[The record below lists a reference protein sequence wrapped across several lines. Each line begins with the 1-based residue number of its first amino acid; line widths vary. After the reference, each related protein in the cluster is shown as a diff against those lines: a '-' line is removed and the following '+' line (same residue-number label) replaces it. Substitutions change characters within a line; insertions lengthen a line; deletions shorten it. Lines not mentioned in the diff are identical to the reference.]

1 MEERLIYINNDLDDL
16 LIKKIINLSVEET
29 RCFLMIVNELQVK
42 NKLFLDDIY
51 SYRGEEYNEE
61 EWNVITVEL
70 DLFKRVVKNKNKQN
84 KESIIKILNNMF
96 SVYSEYFE
104 KVELHDYY
112 LYVEF
117 KEKYV
122 YGNNNQSLLNP
133 DGTIDRFIEIDLSKF
148 IQLRSNFQIFFY
160 LKIMQFTKTGI
171 ARIKMEE
178 IKDKIFTNSATK
190 EVIRS
195 IKNTITVLEL
205 LLEIEIEFK
214 IIKKRKEI
222 TGIELRFQDK

>member
-1 MEERLIYINNDLDDL
+1 MEERIIFINNELDEL

-70 DLFKRVVKNKNKQN
+70 DLFKRVVKNKNKHNQ
-84 KESIIKILNNMF
+84 ESIVKILNNML

-117 KEKYV
+117 KEEYI

-133 DGTIDRFIEIDLSKF
+133 DGTIDRFIKIDLSKF

-160 LKIMQFTKTGI
+160 LKIMQFSKTGI

-178 IKDKIFTNSATK
+178 IKDKIFTTMPTK
-190 EVIRS
+190 EIIRY

-214 IIKKRKEI
+214 TVKKGRNI
-222 TGIELRFQDK
+222 TSIELNF

>member
-1 MEERLIYINNDLDDL
+1 MEERLIYINNDLDEL

-70 DLFKRVVKNKNKQN
+70 DLFKRVIKNKNKHNQ
-84 KESIIKILNNMF
+84 ESIVKILNNML

-104 KVELHDYY
+104 NVELHDYY

-122 YGNNNQSLLNP
+122 YDNNNQSLLNP
-133 DGTIDRFIEIDLSKF
+133 DGTTDRFTKIDLSKF
-148 IQLRSNFQIFFY
+148 IELRSNFQIFFY

-178 IKDKIFTNSATK
+178 IKDKIFTRMTTK
-190 EVIRS
+190 EIIRK
-195 IKNTITVLEL
+195 IKNAIVTLESI
-205 LLEIEIEFK
+205 LEIEIEFK
-214 IIKKRKEI
+214 TVKKGRNI
-222 TGIELRFQDK
+222 TSIELNF

>member
-1 MEERLIYINNDLDDL
+1 MKERMIYINNELDEF
-16 LIKKIINLSVEET
+16 LIKKIINGTIEET
-29 RCFLMIVNELQVK
+29 RCFLIIVNELQVK
-42 NKLFLDDIY
+42 NKLFLDNIY
-51 SYRGEEYNEE
+51 SYRGEEYDEG
-61 EWNVITVEL
+61 EWNVITIEL
-70 DLFKRVVKNKNKQN
+70 DLFKRVVKNKNKHNQ
-84 KESIIKILNNMF
+84 ESIVKILNNML

-148 IQLRSNFQIFFY
+148 IELRSNFQIFFY

-178 IKDKIFTNSATK
+178 IKDKIFTTMPTK
-190 EVIRS
+190 EIIRY
-195 IKNTITVLEL
+195 IKNAIVTLES

-214 IIKKRKEI
+214 TVKKGRNI
-222 TGIELRFQDK
+222 TSIELNF

>member
-1 MEERLIYINNDLDDL
+1 MKERMIYINNDLDEL

-51 SYRGEEYNEE
+51 SYRGTEYDEGK
-61 EWNVITVEL
+61 WNIITVDL
-70 DLFKRVVKNKNKQN
+70 DLFKRVVKNKNKHNQ
-84 KESIIKILNNMF
+84 ESIVKILNNML

-133 DGTIDRFIEIDLSKF
+133 DGTIDRFIKIDLSKF
-148 IQLRSNFQIFFY
+148 IQLKSNFQIFFY

-178 IKDKIFTNSATK
+178 IKDKIFTTMPTK
-190 EVIRS
+190 EIIRY
-195 IKNTITVLEL
+195 IKNAIVTLES

-214 IIKKRKEI
+214 TVKKGRNI
-222 TGIELRFQDK
+222 TSIELNF

>member
-1 MEERLIYINNDLDDL
+1 MEERIIFINNELDEL

-70 DLFKRVVKNKNKQN
+70 DLFKRVVKNKNKHNQ
-84 KESIIKILNNMF
+84 ESVIKILNNML

-117 KEKYV
+117 KEEYI

-133 DGTIDRFIEIDLSKF
+133 DGAIDRFTKIDLSKF
-148 IQLRSNFQIFFY
+148 IQLRSNFQIFLY
-160 LKIMQFTKTGI
+160 LKIMQFSKTGI
-171 ARIKMEE
+171 VRIRIEEVKETLQTPMLIKELIRKLKNAVTKLEE
-178 IKDKIFTNSATK
+178 IMQMN
-190 EVIRS
+190 
-195 IKNTITVLEL
+195 ITFDTV
-205 LLEIEIEFK
+205 
-214 IIKKRKEI
+214 KKGRNI
-222 TGIELRFQDK
+222 TSIELNF

>member
-1 MEERLIYINNDLDDL
+1 MEERLIYINNDLDEL

-70 DLFKRVVKNKNKQN
+70 DLFKRVIKNKNKHNQ
-84 KESIIKILNNMF
+84 ESIVKILNNML

-104 KVELHDYY
+104 NVELHDYY

-122 YGNNNQSLLNP
+122 YDNNNQSLLNP

-178 IKDKIFTNSATK
+178 IKDKIFTRMTTK
-190 EVIRS
+190 EIIRK
-195 IKNTITVLEL
+195 IKNAIVTLESI
-205 LLEIEIEFK
+205 LEIEIEFK
-214 IIKKRKEI
+214 TVKKGRNI
-222 TGIELRFQDK
+222 TSIELNF

>member
-1 MEERLIYINNDLDDL
+1 MYINNDLDEL

-70 DLFKRVVKNKNKQN
+70 DLFKRVIKNKNKHNQ
-84 KESIIKILNNMF
+84 ESIVKILNNML

-122 YGNNNQSLLNP
+122 YDNNNQSLLNP
-133 DGTIDRFIEIDLSKF
+133 DGAIDRFTKIDLSKF
-148 IQLRSNFQIFFY
+148 IQLRTNFQIFLY

-171 ARIKMEE
+171 VRIKMEE
-178 IKDKIFTNSATK
+178 IKDKIFTRMTTK
-190 EVIRS
+190 EIIRK
-195 IKNTITVLEL
+195 IKNAIVTLESI
-205 LLEIEIEFK
+205 LEIEIEFK
-214 IIKKRKEI
+214 TVKKGRNI
-222 TGIELRFQDK
+222 TSIELNF

>member
-1 MEERLIYINNDLDDL
+1 MEERIMYINNELDEL

-51 SYRGEEYNEE
+51 SYRGTEYDEGK
-61 EWNVITVEL
+61 WNIITVDL
-70 DLFKRVVKNKNKQN
+70 DLFKRVVKNKNKHNQ
-84 KESIIKILNNMF
+84 ESIVKILNNML

-133 DGTIDRFIEIDLSKF
+133 DGAIDRFIKIDLSKF
-148 IQLRSNFQIFFY
+148 IQLKSNFQIFFY

-178 IKDKIFTNSATK
+178 IKDKIFTTMPTK
-190 EVIRS
+190 EIIRY
-195 IKNTITVLEL
+195 IKNAIVTLES

-214 IIKKRKEI
+214 TVKKGRNI
-222 TGIELRFQDK
+222 TSIELNF

>member
-1 MEERLIYINNDLDDL
+1 MKKRIIYINNDLDEL

-29 RCFLMIVNELQVK
+29 RCFLIIVNELQVK
-42 NKLFLDDIY
+42 NKLFLDNIY
-51 SYRGEEYNEE
+51 LYRGEEYNEE
-61 EWNVITVEL
+61 EWNVITVDL

-84 KESIIKILNNMF
+84 KESIIKILNNML

-117 KEKYV
+117 KEEYI

-148 IQLRSNFQIFFY
+148 IELRSNFQIFFY

-178 IKDKIFTNSATK
+178 IKDKIFTRMTTK
-190 EVIRS
+190 EIIRY
-195 IKNTITVLEL
+195 IKNAIVTLES
-205 LLEIEIEFK
+205 LLEIEIKFK
-214 IIKKRKEI
+214 TVKKGRNI
-222 TGIELRFQDK
+222 TSIELNF

>member
-1 MEERLIYINNDLDDL
+1 MIYINNELDEL

-42 NKLFLDDIY
+42 NKLLLDNIY
-51 SYRGEEYNEE
+51 LYRGEEYNEE
-61 EWNVITVEL
+61 EWNVITIEL
-70 DLFKRVVKNKNKQN
+70 DLFKRVVKNKNKHNQ
-84 KESIIKILNNMF
+84 ESIVKILNNML
-96 SVYSEYFE
+96 SVYSEYFI

-117 KEKYV
+117 KEEYI

-133 DGTIDRFIEIDLSKF
+133 DGTIDRFIKIDLSKF

-160 LKIMQFTKTGI
+160 LKIMQFAKTGI

-178 IKDKIFTNSATK
+178 IKDKIFTRMTTK
-190 EVIRS
+190 EIIRK
-195 IKNTITVLEL
+195 IKNAIVTLESI
-205 LLEIEIEFK
+205 LEIEIEFK
-214 IIKKRKEI
+214 TVKKGRKVSS
-222 TGIELRFQDK
+222 IELRF

>member
-1 MEERLIYINNDLDDL
+1 MEKRLIYINNDLDEL

-84 KESIIKILNNMF
+84 KESIIKILNNML

-160 LKIMQFTKTGI
+160 LKIMQFAKTGI

-178 IKDKIFTNSATK
+178 IKDKIFTRMTTK
-190 EVIRS
+190 EIIRK
-195 IKNTITVLEL
+195 IKNAIVTLESI
-205 LLEIEIEFK
+205 LEIEIEFK
-214 IIKKRKEI
+214 TVKKGRKVSS
-222 TGIELRFQDK
+222 IELRF

>member
-1 MEERLIYINNDLDDL
+1 MEERLIYINNDLDEL

-51 SYRGEEYNEE
+51 SYGGEEYNEE

-70 DLFKRVVKNKNKQN
+70 DLFKRVIKNKNKHNQ
-84 KESIIKILNNMF
+84 ESIVKILNNML

-178 IKDKIFTNSATK
+178 IKDKIFTRMTTK
-190 EVIRS
+190 EIIRK
-195 IKNTITVLEL
+195 IKNAIVTLESI
-205 LLEIEIEFK
+205 LEIEIEFK
-214 IIKKRKEI
+214 TVKKGRNI
-222 TGIELRFQDK
+222 TSIELNF

>member
-1 MEERLIYINNDLDDL
+1 MIYINNDLDEL

-70 DLFKRVVKNKNKQN
+70 DLFKRVIKNKNKQN
-84 KESIIKILNNMF
+84 KESIIKILNNML

-117 KEKYV
+117 KEEYI

-133 DGTIDRFIEIDLSKF
+133 DGTIDRFIKIDLSKF

-160 LKIMQFTKTGI
+160 LKIMQFAKTGI

-178 IKDKIFTNSATK
+178 IKDKIFTTMPTK
-190 EVIRS
+190 EIIRY
-195 IKNTITVLEL
+195 IKNAIVTLESI
-205 LLEIEIEFK
+205 LEIEIEFK
-214 IIKKRKEI
+214 TVKKGRNI
-222 TGIELRFQDK
+222 TSIELNF

>member
-1 MEERLIYINNDLDDL
+1 MEERIIYINNELDDL

-42 NKLFLDDIY
+42 NKLFIDDIY

-61 EWNVITVEL
+61 EWNIITVDLE
-70 DLFKRVVKNKNKQN
+70 LFKRVIKNKNKQN
-84 KESIIKILNNMF
+84 KESIIKILNNML

-133 DGTIDRFIEIDLSKF
+133 DGAIDRFTKIDLSKF

-171 ARIKMEE
+171 ARIKIEE
-178 IKDKIFTNSATK
+178 IKDKIFTVSETK
-190 EVIRS
+190 EIIRS
-195 IKNTITVLEL
+195 IKNTITVLES
-205 LLEIEIEFK
+205 LLEIKIEFK
-214 IIKKRKEI
+214 TVKKGRNI
-222 TGIELRFQDK
+222 TSIELNF

>member
-1 MEERLIYINNDLDDL
+1 MEKRLIYINNDLDEL

-70 DLFKRVVKNKNKQN
+70 DLFKRVVKNKNKHNQ
-84 KESIIKILNNMF
+84 ESIVKILNNML

-178 IKDKIFTNSATK
+178 IKDKIFTTMPTK
-190 EVIRS
+190 EVIRK
-195 IKNTITVLEL
+195 IKNAITVLESI
-205 LLEIEIEFK
+205 LEIEIEFK
-214 IIKKRKEI
+214 TVKKGREL
-222 TGIELRFQDK
+222 TSIELRF

>member
-1 MEERLIYINNDLDDL
+1 MIYINNDLDEL

-70 DLFKRVVKNKNKQN
+70 DLFKRVVKNKNKHNQ
-84 KESIIKILNNMF
+84 ESIVKILNNML

-133 DGTIDRFIEIDLSKF
+133 DGTIDRFIKIDLSKF

-160 LKIMQFTKTGI
+160 LKIMQFAKTGI
-171 ARIKMEE
+171 TRIKMEE
-178 IKDKIFTNSATK
+178 IKDKIFTRMTTK
-190 EVIRS
+190 EIIRK
-195 IKNTITVLEL
+195 IKNAIVTLES

-214 IIKKRKEI
+214 TVKKGRNI
-222 TGIELRFQDK
+222 TSIELNF

>member
-1 MEERLIYINNDLDDL
+1 MKKRIIYINNDLDEL

-51 SYRGEEYNEE
+51 SYRGEEYDEG
-61 EWNVITVEL
+61 EWNVITIEL
-70 DLFKRVVKNKNKQN
+70 DLFKRVVKNKNKHNQ
-84 KESIIKILNNMF
+84 ESIVKILNNML

-117 KEKYV
+117 KEKYI

-133 DGTIDRFIEIDLSKF
+133 DGSIDRFTKIDLSKF

-160 LKIMQFTKTGI
+160 LKIMQFAKTGI

-178 IKDKIFTNSATK
+178 IKDKIFTRMTTK
-190 EVIRS
+190 EIIRY
-195 IKNTITVLEL
+195 IKNAITVLES

-214 IIKKRKEI
+214 TVKKGRKVSS
-222 TGIELRFQDK
+222 IELRF

>member
-1 MEERLIYINNDLDDL
+1 MYINNDLDEL

-84 KESIIKILNNMF
+84 KESIVKILNNML

-133 DGTIDRFIEIDLSKF
+133 DGANDRFTKIDLSKF
-148 IQLRSNFQIFFY
+148 IQLRTNFQIKTQVFFY
-160 LKIMQFTKTGI
+160 CN
-171 ARIKMEE
+171 RINSK
-178 IKDKIFTNSATK
+178 KDQS
-190 EVIRS
+190 
-195 IKNTITVLEL
+195 TI
-205 LLEIEIEFK
+205 
-214 IIKKRKEI
+214 I
-222 TGIELRFQDK
+222 TLHHQTTIP